1 MSFLVV
7 FILNMRTLKCRRIN
21 IEYLRIM
28 SILNFAFLKNSTFY
42 NTSIT
47 GKIMNIIEFQAKI
60 EEDEDGRSIVASL
73 LIDGKP
79 LEVLA

>member
-1 MSFLVV
+1 
-7 FILNMRTLKCRRIN
+7 
-21 IEYLRIM
+21 M